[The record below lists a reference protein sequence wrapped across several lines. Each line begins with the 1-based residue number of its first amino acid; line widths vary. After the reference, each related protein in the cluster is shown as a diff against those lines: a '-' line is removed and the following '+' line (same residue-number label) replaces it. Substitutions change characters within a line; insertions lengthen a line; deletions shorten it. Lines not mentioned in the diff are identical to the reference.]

1 MLQLSIYTYI
11 FQHASSFYLYNS
23 EHGILANISERLYSL
38 LYNRDFNSIPHN
50 SQKELI
56 EKGILVESDKKYMYY
71 DEMKMRF
78 LSASYEKE
86 HMGLVIVPFTGCNFA
101 CPYCFE
107 SKKHPM
113 LMSENIEND
122 LIAFI
127 NAHSAQSMALT
138 WYGGEP
144 LIAFKNIKSIYNK
157 LINQTK
163 VNIEKHAIITNGYLL
178 NQEILN
184 FFRDAHLSEM
194 QITLDGT
201 EEHHNQTRFLKQN
214 KQGTFHKIID
224 NIRMAVETLPNCHIA
239 IRININKSNEQ
250 DFFDIYN
257 KFSKEFKEKQISIYP
272 GFIREETPDHH
283 SLCYESI
290 DSQCICNFYERVK
303 KLGGNVNFFPRK
315 APKGCMVNKLNSYII
330 GPEGEIYKCWNDV
343 SNTEKIVGY
352 INQKQITNKP
362 LLYRYMNETT
372 PFSNSQCKDCLLF
385 PVCSGG
391 CAWYQYKNIFENGR
405 FNICSQFK
413 ERGNLEKALI
423 QSLEKQGKSNTL
435 KQLYV

>member
-1 MLQLSIYTYI
+1 MMQLSIYTYI
-11 FQHASSFYLYNS
+11 FQYADSFYLYNS
-23 EHGILANISERLYSL
+23 EHGIIANISERLYSL

-50 SQKELI
+50 SQKVLI

-71 DEMKMRF
+71 NEMKMRF

-86 HMGLVIVPFTGCNFA
+86 HMGLVIVPFTGCNFD

-107 SKKHPM
+107 SKKHPK
-113 LMSENIEND
+113 LMSENIENE
-122 LIAFI
+122 LIDFV
-127 NAHSAQSMALT
+127 NAHSASNIALT

-144 LIAFKNIKSIYNK
+144 LVAFKNIKSIYNK
-157 LINQTK
+157 
-163 VNIEKHAIITNGYLL
+163 
-178 NQEILN
+178 
-184 FFRDAHLSEM
+184 F
-194 QITLDGT
+194 
-201 EEHHNQTRFLKQN
+201 
-214 KQGTFHKIID
+214 
-224 NIRMAVETLPNCHIA
+224 
-239 IRININKSNEQ
+239 SN
-250 DFFDIYN
+250 
-257 KFSKEFKEKQISIYP
+257 EFKEKTITIYP

-283 SLCYESI
+283 SLCYHSI
-290 DSQCICNFYERVK
+290 DSQYICNFYEK
-303 KLGGNVNFFPRK
+303 IKDLGGNVNFFPQK
-315 APKGCMVNKLNSYII
+315 ASKGCMINKLNSYII

-352 INQKQITNKP
+352 INKKQITNKP

-413 ERGNLEKALI
+413 ERSNLEKALI
-423 QSLEKQGKSNTL
+423 KSLEKQEKSNTL

>member
-1 MLQLSIYTYI
+1 
-11 FQHASSFYLYNS
+11 
-23 EHGILANISERLYSL
+23 
-38 LYNRDFNSIPHN
+38 
-50 SQKELI
+50 
-56 EKGILVESDKKYMYY
+56 
-71 DEMKMRF
+71 
-78 LSASYEKE
+78 
-86 HMGLVIVPFTGCNFA
+86 
-101 CPYCFE
+101 
-107 SKKHPM
+107 
-113 LMSENIEND
+113 
-122 LIAFI
+122 
-127 NAHSAQSMALT
+127 
-138 WYGGEP
+138 
-144 LIAFKNIKSIYNK
+144 
-157 LINQTK
+157 
-163 VNIEKHAIITNGYLL
+163 
-178 NQEILN
+178 
-184 FFRDAHLSEM
+184 M

-224 NIRMAVETLPNCHIA
+224 NIRMAVEILPNCHIA

>member
-224 NIRMAVETLPNCHIA
+224 NIRMAVEILPNCHIA
-239 IRININKSNEQ
+239 IRININ
-250 DFFDIYN
+250 
-257 KFSKEFKEKQISIYP
+257 
-272 GFIREETPDHH
+272 
-283 SLCYESI
+283 
-290 DSQCICNFYERVK
+290 
-303 KLGGNVNFFPRK
+303 
-315 APKGCMVNKLNSYII
+315 LNS
-330 GPEGEIYKCWNDV
+330 
-343 SNTEKIVGY
+343 
-352 INQKQITNKP
+352 
-362 LLYRYMNETT
+362 
-372 PFSNSQCKDCLLF
+372 
-385 PVCSGG
+385 
-391 CAWYQYKNIFENGR
+391 A
-405 FNICSQFK
+405 
-413 ERGNLEKALI
+413 
-423 QSLEKQGKSNTL
+423 TL
-435 KQLYV
+435 